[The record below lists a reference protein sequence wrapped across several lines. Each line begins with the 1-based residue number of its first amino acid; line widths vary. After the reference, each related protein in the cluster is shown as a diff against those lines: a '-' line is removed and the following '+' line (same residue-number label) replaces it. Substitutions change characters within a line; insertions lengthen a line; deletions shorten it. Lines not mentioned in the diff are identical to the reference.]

1 MNKILKVKIMEEH
14 NDFGKLAEDLAVS
27 FLENKGYQIITRNFR
42 YQKAEIDIIAK
53 VENLIVIIEVKARE
67 SDAFISPQEAVNKNK
82 IRLII
87 SATDYYLQ
95 ENDELSEVR
104 FDIIAITKNGKEF
117 NIQHIENAF
126 EMIDF

>member
-1 MNKILKVKIMEEH
+1 MNKILKVKIMAEH

-53 VENLIVIIEVKARE
+53 VENLIVIVEVKARE

-104 FDIIAITKNGKEF
+104 FDIITITKNGKEF